1 MPRYMRWECTL
12 DNAIQLSRL
21 PTRQAPEAFIT
32 SKCEFLMHIGLWPLS
47 HTLDPRGWLRNFD
60 ESERP
65 YALNLL
71 NVFLYFN
78 ENLMNALLRSAVQQ
92 LTLHVTTQ
100 SSTLNDARKEWNKFH
115 RNVLVT
121 YIESENPS
129 ATDSGRVFARRARQV
144 LGIEEQQI
152 GSPVET
158 LTKLAEN
165 YPGPVL
171 LLDDFIGSGNQMV
184 NTWRHRYCLGSSEQ
198 YSFEMA
204 SDCGR
209 SIFCVP
215 LIATTLGVDALA
227 RRCNGLRVV
236 PAHILDGR
244 YSLVATDSI
253 LWPDE
258 LKSTSKEF
266 LYSASERAGILA
278 ESGVQWEGF
287 HGLGLGLAFSDSV
300 PDATIPLYYWERPGW
315 NALIRR
321 S

>member
-1 MPRYMRWECTL
+1 MVRYTQWECTL
-12 DNAIQLSRL
+12 SNTIQSSRL
-21 PTRQAPEAFIT
+21 SAQQASEAFIT
-32 SKCEFLMHIGLWPLS
+32 SKCEFLMHIGLWPS
-47 HTLDPRGWLRNFD
+47 SYTLDPRGWLGNFD

-92 LTLHVTTQ
+92 LTPHVTTQ
-100 SSTLNDARKEWNKFH
+100 SSTLNEAREKWNEFH
-115 RNVLVT
+115 KNVLVT
-121 YIESENPS
+121 YIEGEDPS
-129 ATDSGRVFARRARQV
+129 ATDSGRVFARRARQI
-144 LGIEEQQI
+144 LGIEQEQI
-152 GSPVET
+152 GSPVEILSK
-158 LTKLAEN
+158 LTEG

-184 NTWRHRYCLGSSEQ
+184 NTWRRRYCLEGSAK

-204 SDCGR
+204 SDCGKD
-209 SIFCVP
+209 IFCVP
-215 LIATTLGVDALA
+215 LIATTLGVEVLSQ
-227 RRCNGLRVV
+227 RCSGLRVV
-236 PAHILDGR
+236 PAHVLDGR

-253 LWPDE
+253 LWPE
-258 LKSTSKEF
+258 KLKPASKEF
-266 LYSASERAGILA
+266 LYSASERSGILN
-278 ESGVQWEGF
+278 EPGIHWEGF
-287 HGLGLGLAFSDSV
+287 HSLGLGLAFSNSV